1 MIGAYLMKTA
11 QKFLTASGFAFW
23 RCKKKLFIITT
34 AMLCMSVA
42 GPLMTQRAG
51 CSHACIS
58 VVARNV
64 MVPMRDGVKLASDIY
79 FTLPLEKS
87 PVLLIR
93 TVYGK
98 ASGMYVGDSN
108 AARLFSRKGYIVIVQ
123 DVRGRGRSAG
133 DFYPFVNDGAD
144 GRDTIAW
151 IGQKKWFNGR
161 LGTLGESFLGIDE
174 WLEAPGQDIGAMCV
188 SFATPDLARVMY
200 RGGQLNLLTTFNWAM
215 LLGDG
220 SKMNIWALLNLS
232 QFSSYLTTLPLDEAD
247 DRAWQNVT
255 YFDDSLDV
263 QKIFTISASIDVTK
277 SFDNITAPL
286 LSIAGWYDMFL
297 GPQLLDFQRMLTQGG
312 GNAKSSLLIVGPWGH
327 GASGDGSVVFDKSTF
342 SDAAGSAAVVAWY
355 DYWLRDMGSI
365 DAMPKVLIYVM
376 GDNVW
381 RTEQEWPLA
390 RAVSTPYY
398 LHSGGGAH
406 TSDGDGALSETEPQ
420 AGEPQDSYLYDP
432 LNPVPTL
439 GGSNLATNVGPYD
452 QQEVESRD
460 DVLCYTT
467 GALTRDME
475 VTGPISAVL
484 YAATDAA
491 DTDFTIKLVDVYP
504 DGRAINIQ
512 DGIVRALY
520 RDNNPLLPTPLSP
533 GAVERYDIDLWA
545 TSLVFKNGHRIR
557 IEVSSS
563 NFPRYN
569 RNLNTGNPVPEATLA
584 VPAHQRIYHT
594 SRYPSHILLPVIPR

>member
-297 GPQLLDFQRMLTQGG
+297 GPQLLDFQRMLAQGG
-312 GNAKSSLLIVGPWGH
+312 GKAKSSLLIVGPWGH
-327 GASGDGSVVFDKSTF
+327 GPSGDGSVVFDNATF
-342 SDAAGSAAVVAWY
+342 SDAASSAVVMAWY
-355 DYWLRDMGSI
+355 DYWLKDTGHI
-365 DAMPKVLIYVM
+365 DDMPKALLYVM

-381 RTEQEWPLA
+381 RSEREWPLA
-390 RAVSTPYY
+390 RAIAAPYY
-398 LHSGGGAH
+398 LHTG
-406 TSDGDGALSETEPQ
+406 GALSEDEPQ
-420 AGEPQDSYLYDP
+420 AEEQPDTYTYDP
-432 LNPVPTL
+432 LNPAPTL
-439 GGSNLATNVGPYD
+439 GGSNLLTNVGPYD
-452 QQEVESRD
+452 QQTVEDRA
-460 DVLCYTT
+460 DVLCYSTAELA
-467 GALTRDME
+467 GDVE
-475 VTGPISAVL
+475 ITGPISAVL
-484 YAATDAA
+484 YAASTAL
-491 DTDFTIKLVDVYP
+491 DTDFTVKLVDVYP

-520 RDNNPLLPTPLSP
+520 RNNDPLLPTPLMP

-545 TSLVFKNGHRIR
+545 TSIVFKAGHRIR

-569 RNLNTGNPVPEATLA
+569 RNLNTGEPVPDATRA
-584 VPAHQRIYHT
+584 VPADQSIYH
-594 SRYPSHILLPVIPR
+594 SSLYPSHMLLPVIPR

>member
-1 MIGAYLMKTA
+1 M
-11 QKFLTASGFAFW
+11 TASGFAFW

-297 GPQLLDFQRMLTQGG
+297 GPQLLDFQRMLAQGG
-312 GNAKSSLLIVGPWGH
+312 GKAKSSLLIVGPWGH
-327 GASGDGSVVFDKSTF
+327 GPSGDGSVVFDNATF
-342 SDAAGSAAVVAWY
+342 SDAASSAVVMAWY
-355 DYWLRDMGSI
+355 DYWLKDTGHI
-365 DAMPKVLIYVM
+365 DDMPKALLYVM

-381 RTEQEWPLA
+381 RSEREWPLA
-390 RAVSTPYY
+390 RAIAAPYY
-398 LHSGGGAH
+398 LHTG
-406 TSDGDGALSETEPQ
+406 GALSEDEPQ
-420 AGEPQDSYLYDP
+420 AEEQPDTYTYDP
-432 LNPVPTL
+432 LNPAPTL
-439 GGSNLATNVGPYD
+439 GGSNLLTNVGPYD
-452 QQEVESRD
+452 QQTVEDRA
-460 DVLCYTT
+460 DVLCYSTAELA
-467 GALTRDME
+467 GDVE
-475 VTGPISAVL
+475 ITGPISAVL
-484 YAATDAA
+484 YAASTAL
-491 DTDFTIKLVDVYP
+491 DTDFTVKLVDVYP

-520 RDNNPLLPTPLSP
+520 RNNDPLLPTPLMP

-545 TSLVFKNGHRIR
+545 TSIVFKAGHRIR

-569 RNLNTGNPVPEATLA
+569 RNLNTGEPVPDATRA
-584 VPAHQRIYHT
+584 VPADQSIYH
-594 SRYPSHILLPVIPR
+594 SSLYPSHMLLPVIPR

>member
-1 MIGAYLMKTA
+1 MESKRIFFAAAGCAAGRYL
-11 QKFLTASGFAFW
+11 
-23 RCKKKLFIITT
+23 KKLLVITAALFFIS
-34 AMLCMSVA
+34 AA
-42 GPLMTQRAG
+42 GPLMTERAG
-51 CSHACIS
+51 CSHACMTWVI
-58 VVARNV
+58 RNV
-64 MVPMRDGVKLASDIY
+64 MVPMSDGVRLATDIY
-79 FTLPLEKS
+79 FPLAFKKF
-87 PVLLIR
+87 PVILIR

-98 ASGMYVGDSN
+98 DTGMNVDNSN
-108 AARLFSRKGYIVIVQ
+108 AAQLFSQAGYVVMVQ
-123 DVRGRGRSAG
+123 DVRGRGWSG
-133 DFYPFVNDGAD
+133 GSFYPFVHDGAD
-144 GRDTIAW
+144 GMDTIAW
-151 IGQKKWFNGR
+151 IRQQPWFNGR
-161 LGTLGESFLGIDE
+161 LGTLGQSFLGIAQ
-174 WLEAPGQDIGAMCV
+174 WLEAPGQDIGAMCT

-220 SKMNIWALLNLS
+220 SSMNLLGMFNLS
-232 QFSSYLTTLPLDEAD
+232 KFAGYLTTLPLDEAD

-255 YFDDSLDV
+255 YFNDGLDAPE
-263 QKIFTISASIDVTK
+263 IFKTIATVDVTH
-277 SFDNITAPL
+277 SFGSIAAPL